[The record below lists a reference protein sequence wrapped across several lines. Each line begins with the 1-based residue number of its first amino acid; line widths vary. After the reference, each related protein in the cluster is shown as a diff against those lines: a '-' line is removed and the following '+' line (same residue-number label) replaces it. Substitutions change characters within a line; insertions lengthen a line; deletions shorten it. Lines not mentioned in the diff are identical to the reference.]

1 MANNSNERMPAI
13 KFFVAIGEDLYKDI
27 RTQKQTMRGSIK
39 MLLNIIFIIHE

>member
-13 KFFVAIGEDLYKDI
+13 KFFAAIGEDLYKDI
-27 RTQKQTMRGSIK
+27 RTQKQTKRGSIK